1 MSSKTLSSVTEKH
14 IRHLCLTD
22 FPCGN
27 GSWRKTKD
35 GAEAAGTEDTDA
47 LLDLLSCP
55 RSPWWHDLSWS
66 PQAVTLRELSVLSP
80 ERLHADFIYNHFTT
94 LRIVDK
100 GVSVIDEGL
109 LKFSKL
115 EELVLSANRISEIPA
130 HNLPSTLKILELR
143 ANCLSALNSL
153 TCRPP
158 PLLQYL
164 GLGSNGLG
172 SHDDVSNLTGRQWP
186 QLVCL
191 DLSDC
196 QFLDQKAL
204 LSALRTLPCLKT
216 LVLEGNPFTLV
227 PSYPGLAVD
236 TLPLL
241 SCLDNSWVFPEER
254 HRFRGLAKMSDLIM
268 DQASLTV
275 SVGRM
280 KGMPDPLMSVDEN
293 TPDFPVVAYSYFISY
308 EFLSHQTPNNLKVDT
323 QAGFD
328 TAHVAEDVS
337 SAADLQSSENCKRE
351 ASKADAGVLTVYTE
365 ETGHV
370 IAHVSK
376 HSTSKLT
383 WSECMD
389 FSDTHIHVVSE
400 LGDLKK
406 FLNQGLNLWIEEEK
420 VLSWPAASEDIPESK
435 PNQAVKDKKGMKGR
449 ESPIK
454 STAAK
459 DKSKDK
465 KKKTV
470 LELVQDAP
478 IRRSLGSIHIPLQS
492 LVEGD
497 RKVAVLCNLGFLRT
511 ESEMGP
517 TQTHEKDPGKKI
529 KEEKKKEDKESK
541 LRGGKGKGG
550 RNHEADVHTDN
561 LPQPVTVEVSVEL
574 EKWQSTSEAHQLLH
588 PHQTSQS
595 PETVSS

>member
-1 MSSKTLSSVTEKH
+1 MFETDRDGERIVLNSGCEKH

-27 GSWRKTKD
+27 GSWVSLFSKTKD

-130 HNLPSTLKILELR
+130 HNLPSTLKVSLSVMS
-143 ANCLSALNSL
+143 NLSAVYQIHL

-164 GLGSNGLG
+164 GLGSNGLAM
-172 SHDDVSNLTGRQWP
+172 SVSDLRP

-254 HRFRGLAKMSDLIM
+254 HRFRGLAKMSGE
-268 DQASLTV
+268 TV
-275 SVGRM
+275 
-280 KGMPDPLMSVDEN
+280 DFPLKEFICERGLLFFSCFSNVDEN

-308 EFLSHQTPNNLKVDT
+308 EFLSHQTPNNLVTYPPYTFQNLPDFFVFSCLHMCKMNYCVVT
-323 QAGFD
+323 FRLY
-328 TAHVAEDVS
+328 VS
-337 SAADLQSSENCKRE
+337 MTPFS
-351 ASKADAGVLTVYTE
+351 T
-365 ETGHV
+365 
-370 IAHVSK
+370 VSK

-420 VLSWPAASEDIPESK
+420 V
-435 PNQAVKDKKGMKGR
+435 Q
-449 ESPIK
+449 
-454 STAAK
+454 
-459 DKSKDK
+459 
-465 KKKTV
+465 
-470 LELVQDAP
+470 
-478 IRRSLGSIHIPLQS
+478 
-492 LVEGD
+492 
-497 RKVAVLCNLGFLRT
+497 
-511 ESEMGP
+511 
-517 TQTHEKDPGKKI
+517 KI
-529 KEEKKKEDKESK
+529 
-541 LRGGKGKGG
+541 
-550 RNHEADVHTDN
+550 
-561 LPQPVTVEVSVEL
+561 
-574 EKWQSTSEAHQLLH
+574 
-588 PHQTSQS
+588 
-595 PETVSS
+595 

>member
-27 GSWRKTKD
+27 GSW
-35 GAEAAGTEDTDA
+35 
-47 LLDLLSCP
+47 
-55 RSPWWHDLSWS
+55 
-66 PQAVTLRELSVLSP
+66 
-80 ERLHADFIYNHFTT
+80 
-94 LRIVDK
+94 
-100 GVSVIDEGL
+100 VSVIDEGL

-130 HNLPSTLKILELR
+130 HNLPSTLK
-143 ANCLSALNSL
+143 
-153 TCRPP
+153 
-158 PLLQYL
+158 
-164 GLGSNGLG
+164 
-172 SHDDVSNLTGRQWP
+172 
-186 QLVCL
+186 
-191 DLSDC
+191 
-196 QFLDQKAL
+196 
-204 LSALRTLPCLKT
+204 
-216 LVLEGNPFTLV
+216 
-227 PSYPGLAVD
+227 
-236 TLPLL
+236 
-241 SCLDNSWVFPEER
+241 
-254 HRFRGLAKMSDLIM
+254 
-268 DQASLTV
+268 
-275 SVGRM
+275 
-280 KGMPDPLMSVDEN
+280 
-293 TPDFPVVAYSYFISY
+293 
-308 EFLSHQTPNNLKVDT
+308 KVDT

-420 VLSWPAASEDIPESK
+420 VLSWPAVSEDIPESK

-517 TQTHEKDPGKKI
+517 TQTHEKVQKRVTDS
-529 KEEKKKEDKESK
+529 D
-541 LRGGKGKGG
+541 
-550 RNHEADVHTDN
+550 RNTN
-561 LPQPVTVEVSVEL
+561 Y
-574 EKWQSTSEAHQLLH
+574 
-588 PHQTSQS
+588 
-595 PETVSS
+595 